1 MSAAWGSTKY
11 CEYSVPIV
19 QFNSVSKLFT
29 EDSYALMDIT
39 FEVEPGELI
48 FITGPS
54 GSGKTTLMRLLTRE
68 YTPTEG
74 EIFFKDEPLTDI
86 KASNVHEHRRK
97 IGVVFQDYQLVP
109 EMNVW
114 ENIALPLYVSGK
126 KTEEVEQ
133 RVTDLLNLIKLPEK
147 ADQFPSQLSG
157 GEAQR
162 VSIARALAIGPE
174 LIFADEPTGNLDPD
188 TSKAIARLLR
198 KINELGTTILI
209 ATHDQEIMKD
219 HTDLRR
225 IKLENGRLIF
235 DSKKKGKVAVEHSS
249 SNAEKKQVVK
259 DPTPK
264 KYPEEVKTETK
275 AKESDDD
282 APAKEEKKSF
292 FGSLF
297 KKKSED
303 QDDETPIVVK
313 VSKEDISDEKPK
325 SEKKPILA
333 DKPKIEEKSKN
344 KET

>member
-1 MSAAWGSTKY
+1 M
-11 CEYSVPIV
+11 
-19 QFNSVSKLFT
+19 
-29 EDSYALMDIT
+29 
-39 FEVEPGELI
+39 VEPGELI

-74 EIFFKDEPLTDI
+74 EIFFKDEPISEI

-174 LIFADEPTGNLDPD
+174 LIFADEPTGNLDPE

-209 ATHDQEIMKD
+209 ATHDQEVMRD

-225 IKLENGRLIF
+225 MKLENGRLIF
-235 DSKKKGKVAVEHSS
+235 DSKKKGKTA
-249 SNAEKKQVVK
+249 AETAHK
-259 DPTPK
+259 DAPK
-264 KYPEEVKTETK
+264 KHLVEDEPAKTEADNVK
-275 AKESDDD
+275 VEEESID
-282 APAKEEKKSF
+282 EKTDKPEKTSF

-297 KKKSED
+297 KKKPASEAE
-303 QDDETPIVVK
+303 DEEKVK
-313 VSKEDISDEKPK
+313 IEVTKEDIDDEQPKP
-325 SEKKPILA
+325 EKKSDST
-333 DKPKIEEKSKN
+333 DKPKPEKEPKH
-344 KET
+344 KDK